1 MGDESESDD
10 DFKKEHSQLYP
21 LLVILGCVAFIAP
34 LLVYCF
40 WIGEANLWVILGAF
54 GAFIVG
60 IGLFNIVGAIL
71 RQYLGHIVTLG
82 CFLLG
87 GVMIWVSLLLI

>member
-1 MGDESESDD
+1 MGDESDSDD
-10 DFKKEHSQLYP
+10 DFKEEHPWMYP

-40 WIGEANLWVILGAF
+40 WIGEANLWAILGAF
-54 GAFIVG
+54 GAFIMG